1 MPRKIVC
8 LCGSMRFADQIQQA
22 AETLELQHGWIALTP
37 ITHTLPRPLTSAE
50 AAQLGDIHRAKID
63 LADAVYIVNPGG
75 YIGEAVRAEIA
86 YAQGLGKEIIY
97 MEA

>member
-8 LCGSMRFADQIQQA
+8 LCGSMRFAETMQQT
-22 AETLELQHGWIALTP
+22 AERLELDHGWVVLTP
-37 ITHTLPRPLTSAE
+37 VLHALPRPLTQPE
-50 AAQLGDIHRAKID
+50 AALLADIHRAKIA

-86 YAQGLGKEIIY
+86 YAQSLGKEIIY